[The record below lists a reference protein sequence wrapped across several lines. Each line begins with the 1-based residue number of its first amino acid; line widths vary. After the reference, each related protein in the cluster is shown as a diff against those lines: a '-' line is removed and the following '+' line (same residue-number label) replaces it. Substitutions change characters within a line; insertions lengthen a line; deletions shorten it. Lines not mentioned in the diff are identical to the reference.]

1 MLKFNGTPLF
11 GSVDSLTGRLEQL
24 HDRILE
30 SIDGIA
36 RIACALHDPDTDL
49 LKTFINSTH
58 QGHAIVSYEYP
69 LAESKSLLQMSQ
81 QGTCRVID
89 DIAREVMPGTTHSD
103 WLIEQGYRS
112 SFTLPMFNGKRF
124 LGFIF
129 IDSNQA
135 GLFTDPVQRDL
146 VMFCSLITMA
156 IAAEVSAVRALQ
168 ATAQAARE
176 FADLRDFETGK
187 HLTRMAQFS
196 RLIAKGVAE
205 HYDLS
210 DEQVEHIYLFASLH
224 DIGKIGIP
232 DKILLKPGRLD
243 PGERAVMQGHV
254 NKGVQII
261 EKVLEDYQL
270 SHLAN
275 ARLMINIVACHH
287 EFLDGTGYPNGLK
300 ADQIPVEARIVT
312 VADIFDALTSQRPYK
327 TPWGIPDALGELETM
342 ALAGK
347 LDPVCVA
354 ALKTQQEAAARIVHR
369 FRDEDAGTTKA
380 HATPE
385 RCSG

>member
-1 MLKFNGTPLF
+1 MLKFNGIPLF
-11 GSVDSLTGRLEQL
+11 GNVDSLTGRLEQL

-30 SIDGIA
+30 SIPGIA
-36 RIACALHDPDTDL
+36 RIACALYDPDTDL

-69 LAESKSLLQMSQ
+69 LSQSESLLQMSQ

-89 DIAREVMPGTTHSD
+89 DIPREIMPGTAHSD
-103 WLIEQGYRS
+103 WLIEQGYTA

-129 IDSNQA
+129 VDSNQS
-135 GLFTDPVQRDL
+135 GIFTDAVQRDL
-146 VMFCSLITMA
+146 ILFCNMITMT
-156 IAAEVSAVRALQ
+156 IATEMSAVQALL

-205 HYDLS
+205 HYGFS
-210 DEQVEHIYLFASLH
+210 DEKIEHIYLFASLH

-243 PGERAVMQGHV
+243 PRERAIMQGHV

-270 SHLAN
+270 SHLTD
-275 ARLMINIVACHH
+275 ARLMVNIVACHH
-287 EFLDGTGYPNGLK
+287 EFLDGSGYPNGLK
-300 ADQIPVEARIVT
+300 AEQIPVEARIVT
-312 VADIFDALTSQRPYK
+312 VADIFDALTSHRPYK
-327 TPWGIPDALGELETM
+327 TPWEISDALGELEQM
-342 ALAGK
+342 AQAGK
-347 LDPVCVA
+347 LDPFCVA
-354 ALKTQQEAAARIVHR
+354 ALRAEQEKAAQIVSR
-369 FRDEDAGTTKA
+369 FRDE
-380 HATPE
+380 ATWPLE
-385 RCSG
+385 SRAAVALES

>member
-1 MLKFNGTPLF
+1 MLKFNGIPLF

-30 SIDGIA
+30 STPGIA
-36 RIACALHDPDTDL
+36 RIACALYDPDTDL

-58 QGHAIVSYEYP
+58 RGHAIVSYEYP
-69 LAESKSLLQMSQ
+69 LAESKSLLQMAQ
-81 QGTCRVID
+81 QGSCRVID
-89 DIAREVMPGTTHSD
+89 DITQEILPGTAHSN
-103 WLIEQGYRS
+103 WLIEQGYS
-112 SFTLPMFNGKRF
+112 ASFTLPMFSGKQF

-129 IDSNQA
+129 VDSNQA
-135 GLFTDPVQRDL
+135 GIFTDAVQRDL
-146 VMFCSLITMA
+146 ILFCNMITMT
-156 IAAEVSAVRALQ
+156 IATEMSAVHALL

-205 HYDLS
+205 HYGFS
-210 DEQVEHIYLFASLH
+210 DEKVEHIYLFASLH

-232 DKILLKPGRLD
+232 DRILLKPGRLD
-243 PGERAVMQGHV
+243 PKERAIMQGHV

-270 SHLAN
+270 GHLAD
-275 ARLMINIVACHH
+275 ARVMVNIVACHH
-287 EFLDGTGYPNGLK
+287 EFLDGSGYPNGLK

-327 TPWGIPDALGELETM
+327 KPWDVSRAVAELERMVT
-342 ALAGK
+342 AGK
-347 LDPVCVA
+347 LDPHCVA
-354 ALKTQQEAAARIVHR
+354 ALKFHQEEVERIVIE
-369 FRDEDAGTTKA
+369 FRDEDM
-380 HATPE
+380 ATFQARAVSAIE
-385 RCSG
+385 G